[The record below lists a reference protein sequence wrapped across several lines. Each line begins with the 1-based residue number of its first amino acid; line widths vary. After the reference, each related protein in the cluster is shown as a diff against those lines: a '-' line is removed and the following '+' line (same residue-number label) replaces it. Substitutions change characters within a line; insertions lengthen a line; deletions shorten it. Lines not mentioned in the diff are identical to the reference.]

1 MESGVKNSDN
11 PATKKGRISRSTPLL
26 IGLASLIFISCGQK
40 KEHTVGAVTP
50 EDSVAVMVSFGVNTL
65 ISDSGVIKYRIVT
78 ERWEVNQ
85 ALNPSRW
92 IFDKGV
98 FMEQFDQK
106 FHVQAYVQADTA
118 YYFDQQKIWELRG
131 RVRVRK
137 ADGLRFRSDE
147 LYWDQNSREF
157 YSYKPSRVVTPERE
171 MEGTYFRSDERME
184 HYVITNSAGSFVR
197 TDTDAQTDADTAYI
211 ATDTL
216 QPRPHKTAT
225 PKTR

>member
-1 MESGVKNSDN
+1 M
-11 PATKKGRISRSTPLL
+11 
-26 IGLASLIFISCGQK
+26 
-40 KEHTVGAVTP
+40 VGAVMP

-85 ALNPSRW
+85 ALDPSRW

-118 YYFDQQKIWELRG
+118 YYFDQQKKWELRG

-137 ADGLRFRSDE
+137 TDGLRFRSEE

-157 YSYKPSRVVTPERE
+157 YSYKHSHVITPERE
-171 MEGTYFRSDERME
+171 MEGTYFRSDEKME
-184 HYVITNSAGSFVR
+184 HYVITNSAGSFIR
-197 TDTDAQTDADTAYI
+197 TDTDEQTDADTAFT
-211 ATDTL
+211 ATDTI
-216 QPRPHKTAT
+216 QPRPHKTAA